1 MGGGTS
7 KSTIKLKDLNKIQ
20 AGRKICY
27 CQTTVHNLVNNCIQ
41 CGKIVCDQEGEGP
54 CLFCGTWVDRD
65 TAAQEVEPELEPYYE
80 MALNHRDKLID
91 FDLNAAK
98 RLGVLDERSD
108 WYDLS
113 QNTWLNKDQ
122 RKFANQMLDAQKKK
136 DEEID
141 K

>member
-1 MGGGTS
+1 ML

-65 TAAQEVEPELEPYYE
+65 TTAQEVEPEWEPYYE
-80 MALNHRDKLID
+80 TALNHRDKLID

-98 RLGVLDERSD
+98 RLGVLAERSD

-113 QNTWLNKDQ
+113 
-122 RKFANQMLDAQKKK
+122 
-136 DEEID
+136 
-141 K
+141 